1 MLTALFQRAGWVA
14 VGTAIGQGTIL
25 LATPFLAR
33 EYTPEQFG
41 ILALLLTIS
50 NVATAVACLRYDIV
64 LPSAP
69 DRDIRGLLL
78 LCMGGSF
85 TLAMLTS
92 FGIILLDDVPALAET
107 LKPLGAMW
115 PVVAI
120 CIVLVGAFQAAS
132 ALLLRLGAYRSVG
145 VLRASQG
152 VAFSTLGI
160 ISVLGLLWAHAL
172 SFLGGAAALRRLHQR
187 GPDDAGWVEVASKY
201 KSLPALSLPG
211 AILDVVGYALCL
223 WTVVSFYG
231 QAAGGEL
238 SQVQR
243 LVGAPLMLA
252 SISLGQIL
260 LRHTAELKHDRR
272 TLRQLLIRLLGV
284 LAGMSVLA
292 ATLLFLAG
300 KPVIDLMLGERW
312 SISREFIMAA
322 STAVFVRACVSPL
335 SSVLITYRRFGLG
348 LLWQGLYF
356 ASALL
361 LFPRVAAVL
370 SFEQFMLFYA
380 AHETVHYGLY
390 LGLIF
395 YSLKE

>member
-1 MLTALFQRAGWVA
+1 MLKALFQRAGWVA
-14 VGTAIGQGTIL
+14 VGTAVGQGAVL

-33 EYTPEQFG
+33 MYPPEEFG
-41 ILALLLTIS
+41 LLALLLTIS

-69 DRDIRGLLL
+69 DRDIRGLIV
-78 LCMGGSF
+78 LCLGAGLG
-85 TLAMLTS
+85 LAILTS
-92 FGIILLDDVPALAET
+92 LAITLLSEVPTLSET
-107 LKPLGAMW
+107 LKPLAEIW
-115 PVVAI
+115 PVVAL
-120 CIVLVGAFQAAS
+120 CIVLAGAFQAAG

-145 VLRASQG
+145 LLRASQG
-152 VAFSTLGI
+152 LAFSALGAVPVI
-160 ISVLGLLWAHAL
+160 GLMWAHAL
-172 SFLGGAAALRRLHQR
+172 SFFGGAGALMRLPRR
-187 GPDDAGWVEVASKY
+187 GPDDAGWMEVASRY

-211 AILDVVGYALCL
+211 ALLDVIGYSLCI
-223 WTVVSFYG
+223 WTIVSVYG

-243 LVGAPLMLA
+243 LVGAPLMLI

-260 LRHTAELKHDRR
+260 LRQTAELMHDRPA
-272 TLRQLLIRLLGV
+272 LRQLLLRLLGV
-284 LAGMSVLA
+284 LAAMSVLA
-292 ATLLFLAG
+292 AAVLFLAG
-300 KPVIDLMLGERW
+300 KPVIDLVLGERW

-322 STAVFVRACVSPL
+322 SIAVFVRACVSPL

-380 AHETVHYGLY
+380 VHETVLYGLY